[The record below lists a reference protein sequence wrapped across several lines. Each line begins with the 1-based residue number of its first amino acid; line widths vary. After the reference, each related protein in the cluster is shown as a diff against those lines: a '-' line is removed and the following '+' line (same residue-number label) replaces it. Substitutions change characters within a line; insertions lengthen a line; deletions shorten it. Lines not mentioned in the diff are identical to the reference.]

1 MQSVMTLLSLLSHQL
16 SLLESLSESFLASS
30 ALLTQRLP
38 YRIAQ
43 RLQRGVAVLDPQDI
57 LRNPEQHT
65 LNDSQLQL
73 LRLHL
78 LCDDV
83 LDTFQ
88 LLQALVLQKYTQ
100 ERDKQRQQR
109 QSKETA
115 ASASQSSEDHY
126 QSCDEAFIAKRVN
139 SEGLERGP
147 TPLPLSLPPHRLSPA
162 PPHPLLSGAED
173 CSSSPCLPHELWF
186 QALLNKYQT
195 EFGGLQHD
203 RHDSD
208 MILGLLLDGPS
219 SAAPRDSTGSDN
231 STGSGDSEGTVEMIQ
246 SRGSSVEL
254 RSSHSV
260 RSCRPPLG
268 IFCVYLACCLVGE
281 IDCTAREW
289 AALMQVRPAPCPV
302 CLPSLTLPSSPSL
315 QLLHIAGI
323 HFPSRSAALGHPLLL
338 THQHWSERLFRSLRD
353 LKAFEF
359 SSLEGISPHDYTR
372 VMTAYH

>member
-1 MQSVMTLLSLLSHQL
+1 
-16 SLLESLSESFLASS
+16 
-30 ALLTQRLP
+30 
-38 YRIAQ
+38 
-43 RLQRGVAVLDPQDI
+43 
-57 LRNPEQHT
+57 
-65 LNDSQLQL
+65 
-73 LRLHL
+73 
-78 LCDDV
+78 
-83 LDTFQ
+83 
-88 LLQALVLQKYTQ
+88 
-100 ERDKQRQQR
+100 
-109 QSKETA
+109 
-115 ASASQSSEDHY
+115 
-126 QSCDEAFIAKRVN
+126 
-139 SEGLERGP
+139 
-147 TPLPLSLPPHRLSPA
+147 
-162 PPHPLLSGAED
+162 
-173 CSSSPCLPHELWF
+173 
-186 QALLNKYQT
+186 
-195 EFGGLQHD
+195 
-203 RHDSD
+203 

-260 RSCRPPLG
+260 RRCRPPLG